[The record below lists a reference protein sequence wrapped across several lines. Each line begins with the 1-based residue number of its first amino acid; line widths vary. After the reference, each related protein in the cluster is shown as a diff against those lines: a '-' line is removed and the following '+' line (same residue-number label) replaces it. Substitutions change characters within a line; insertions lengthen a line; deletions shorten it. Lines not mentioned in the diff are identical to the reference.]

1 MDAEIALKATEQLL
15 GVFTAARMRLRYPGD
30 RCGDCGSYRVV
41 GGTWERC
48 DWADPDYEPP
58 DMSAKKTRRTRKPK
72 SECTL
77 TSDISTFISPED
89 MLRPGQAGIP
99 GN

>member
-1 MDAEIALKATEQLL
+1 
-15 GVFTAARMRLRYPGD
+15 MRLRYPGD
-30 RCGDCGSYRVV
+30 RCGNCGSYRLV
-41 GGTWERC
+41 GGGTCERC

-72 SECTL
+72 GECTL
-77 TSDISTFISPED
+77 TSDISTFISPEN
-89 MLRPGQAGIP
+89 MLRAGQTDAS